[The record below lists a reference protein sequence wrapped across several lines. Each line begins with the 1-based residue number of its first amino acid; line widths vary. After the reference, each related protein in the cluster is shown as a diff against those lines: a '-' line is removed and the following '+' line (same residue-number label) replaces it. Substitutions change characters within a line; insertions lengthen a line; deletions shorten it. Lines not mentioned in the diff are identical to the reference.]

1 LPYIFVLYL
10 YILYLT
16 TYRNNGSDRTEKLY
30 SAENIIN
37 ALLQFLSKAN
47 DRIDSCA
54 DYKGPS
60 VAIGVQ
66 EYKKL
71 LFALKTRGIK
81 LRYITEITKEN
92 VHYCKE
98 LIKFGYD
105 IRHLDGI
112 KANFSVSETEYV
124 ASTTLQEGQPVPQ
137 VIYSNVK
144 DIVQQQ
150 KYVFDSFW
158 NRAISFEQRIKEIEE
173 GIEREFFEVIT
184 NHEKA
189 SQIVID
195 LAKSVKKEALFFLPN
210 DKSMVM
216 IDGSGVIDYL
226 IMVSQNSGTTTTIKI
241 ICPISEANLDIVKRI
256 SQEAPAIRILNGYNS
271 PYGMYIVD
279 DEKALRVELREPA
292 TEKISEAI
300 GFSVYSNRKST
311 VDFFKFV
318 YELLWN
324 ERALNEELKRSDKMQ
339 KDFINIASHEM
350 KTPTQAIL
358 GYSYLLQSHP
368 EKREEMIQAIQRN
381 AIRLQ
386 KLTSDILDVTRIE
399 SQTLNLNKEKFNL
412 TDLILSIIEDY
423 TSRIEND
430 SNSNVKL
437 LYNRPKEDVIAEAD
451 KGRISQVISNLLSNA
466 LKFTREGIISI
477 TSEKKD
483 SQIVVSIKDTGTG
496 IHPEIMPRLFSRFA
510 TKSQSGTGLGLF
522 ISKSIV
528 EAHGGK
534 MWASNNDT
542 NQENRGGALFTF
554 NLPQSMQ

>member
-1 LPYIFVLYL
+1 VLYS

-16 TYRNNGSDRTEKLY
+16 TYRNNGSERTEVLH
-30 SAENIIN
+30 SAENVMN

-47 DRIDSCA
+47 GRIDSCA
-54 DYKGPS
+54 DYRGPS
-60 VAIGVQ
+60 VAIRVQ

-71 LFALKTRGIK
+71 LFDLKTRGIK

-98 LIKFGYD
+98 LIKFEYD

-112 KANFSVSETEYV
+112 KANFSVSETEYI
-124 ASTTLQEGQPVPQ
+124 ASTTLQEEQPVPQ
-137 VIYSNVK
+137 IIYSNVK

-150 KYVFDSFW
+150 KYVFDSLW
-158 NRAISFEQRIKEIEE
+158 NRAIPFEQRIREIEE

-216 IDGSGVIDYL
+216 IDRSGVIDYL
-226 IMVSQNSGTTTTIKI
+226 IMVSQNSGTSTTTIKI
-241 ICPISEANLDIVKRI
+241 VCPISDANLDIVKRI
-256 SQEAPAIRILNGYNS
+256 SQKAPAIRILNGYNS

-279 DEKALRVELREPA
+279 DEKALRVELREPE

-324 ERALNEELKRSDKMQ
+324 ERALNEELKRSEKMQ

-368 EKREEMIQAIQRN
+368 ERREEMIQAIQRN

-399 SQTLNLNKEKFNL
+399 SQTLNLNKEQFNL
-412 TDLILSIIEDY
+412 TNLILSIIEDY

-437 LYNRPKEDVIAEAD
+437 LYNRSKEDIIAEAD

-466 LKFTREGIISI
+466 LKFTKEGVISI

-483 SQIVVSIKDTGTG
+483 SQILVSIKDTGTG
-496 IHPEIMPRLFSRFA
+496 IDPEIMPRLFSKFA

-522 ISKSIV
+522 ISKSII

-542 NQENRGGALFTF
+542 NQENGRGALFTF
-554 NLPQSMQ
+554 NLPLSIQ

>member
-1 LPYIFVLYL
+1 MLYS

-16 TYRNNGSDRTEKLY
+16 TYRNNGSERTEVLY
-30 SAENIIN
+30 SAENVMN

-47 DRIDSCA
+47 GRIDSCA
-54 DYKGPS
+54 DHKGPS

-98 LIKFGYD
+98 LIKFEYD

-158 NRAISFEQRIKEIEE
+158 NRAIPFEQRIREIEE

-195 LAKSVKKEALFFLPN
+195 LAESVKKEALFFLPN

-216 IDGSGVIDYL
+216 MDRSGVIDYL
-226 IMVSQNSGTTTTIKI
+226 IMVSQNSGTTSTIKI
-241 ICPISEANLDIVKRI
+241 VCPISEANLDIVKRI
-256 SQEAPAIRILNGYNS
+256 SQKAPAIRILNGYNS

-279 DEKALRVELREPA
+279 NEKALRVELREPD

-358 GYSYLLQSHP
+358 GYSYLLKSHP
-368 EKREEMIQAIQRN
+368 EKSEEMIQAIQRN

-399 SQTLNLNKEKFNL
+399 SQTLNLNKEQFNM
-412 TDLILSIIEDY
+412 TELILSIIEDY

-451 KGRISQVISNLLSNA
+451 KARISQVISNLLSNA
-466 LKFTREGIISI
+466 LKFTREGVISI

-496 IHPEIMPRLFSRFA
+496 IHPEIMPRLFSKFA
-510 TKSQSGTGLGLF
+510 TKSQSGIGLGLF

-542 NQENRGGALFTF
+542 NEENRGGALFAF
-554 NLPQSMQ
+554 NLPLSIQ

>member
-1 LPYIFVLYL
+1 MLYS

-16 TYRNNGSDRTEKLY
+16 TYRNNGSERTEVLY
-30 SAENIIN
+30 SAENVMN
-37 ALLQFLSKAN
+37 TLLQFLSKAN
-47 DRIDSCA
+47 GRIDSCA
-54 DYKGPS
+54 DHKGPS

-98 LIKFGYD
+98 LIKFEYD

-158 NRAISFEQRIKEIEE
+158 NRAIPFEQRIREIEE

-195 LAKSVKKEALFFLPN
+195 LAESVKKEALFFLPN

-216 IDGSGVIDYL
+216 MDRSGVIDYL
-226 IMVSQNSGTTTTIKI
+226 IMVSQNSGTTSTIKI
-241 ICPISEANLDIVKRI
+241 VCPISEANLDIVKRI
-256 SQEAPAIRILNGYNS
+256 SQKAPAIRILNGYNS

-279 DEKALRVELREPA
+279 NEKALRVELREPD

-358 GYSYLLQSHP
+358 GYSYLLKSHP

-399 SQTLNLNKEKFNL
+399 SQTLNLNKEQFNM
-412 TDLILSIIEDY
+412 TELILSIIEDY
-423 TSRIEND
+423 TNRIEND

-451 KGRISQVISNLLSNA
+451 KARISQVISNLLSNA
-466 LKFTREGIISI
+466 LKFTREGVISI

-542 NQENRGGALFTF
+542 NEENRGGALFAF
-554 NLPQSMQ
+554 NLPLSIQ

>member
-1 LPYIFVLYL
+1 
-10 YILYLT
+10 LT
-16 TYRNNGSDRTEKLY
+16 TYRNNGSERTEVLY
-30 SAENIIN
+30 SAENVMH

-47 DRIDSCA
+47 GRIDSCA

-60 VAIGVQ
+60 VVIEVQ

-71 LFALKTRGIK
+71 LFDLKTRGIK

-98 LIKFGYD
+98 LIKLEYD

-124 ASTTLQEGQPVPQ
+124 ASTTLQEGQPIPQ
-137 VIYSNVK
+137 IIYSNVK

-158 NRAISFEQRIKEIEE
+158 NRAIPFEQRIREIEE

-195 LAKSVKKEALFFLPN
+195 LAKSVKKKALFFLPN

-216 IDGSGVIDYL
+216 MDSSGVIDYL
-226 IMVSQNSGTTTTIKI
+226 IMVSQNSGTTTTIKVV
-241 ICPISEANLDIVKRI
+241 CPISEANIDIIKRI
-256 SQEAPAIRILNGYNS
+256 SQKAPAIRILNGYNS
-271 PYGMYIVD
+271 PYRMYIVD

-300 GFSVYSNRKST
+300 GFSVYSNRKNT

-318 YELLWN
+318 YELVWN
-324 ERALNEELKRSDKMQ
+324 EHALNEELQRSDKMQ

-399 SQTLNLNKEKFNL
+399 SQTLNLNKEQFNL

-430 SNSNVKL
+430 SNSNVKI
-437 LYNRPKEDVIAEAD
+437 LYTRPKEDVIVEAD

-466 LKFTREGIISI
+466 LKFTKEGVISI

-483 SQIVVSIKDTGTG
+483 SQIIVSVKDTGTG
-496 IHPEIMPRLFSRFA
+496 IHPEIMPRLFSKFA

-522 ISKSIV
+522 ISKSII

-534 MWASNNDT
+534 MWASNNDA
-542 NQENRGGALFTF
+542 NQEKGGGGGASFTF
-554 NLPQSMQ
+554 NLPLAYSSK

>member
-1 LPYIFVLYL
+1 MLYS

-16 TYRNNGSDRTEKLY
+16 TYPNNGSERTEVLY
-30 SAENIIN
+30 SAENVMN

-47 DRIDSCA
+47 GRIDSCA
-54 DYKGPS
+54 DHKGPS

-98 LIKFGYD
+98 LIKFEYD

-124 ASTTLQEGQPVPQ
+124 ASTTLQEGQPLPQ

-158 NRAISFEQRIKEIEE
+158 NRAISFEQRIREIEE

-195 LAKSVKKEALFFLPN
+195 LAESVKKEALFFLPN

-216 IDGSGVIDYL
+216 MDRSGVIDYL

-256 SQEAPAIRILNGYNS
+256 SQQAPAIRILNGYNS

-279 DEKALRVELREPA
+279 NEKALRVELREPD

-358 GYSYLLQSHP
+358 GYSYLLKSHP

-399 SQTLNLNKEKFNL
+399 SQTLNLNKEQFNM
-412 TDLILSIIEDY
+412 TELILSIIEDY

-451 KGRISQVISNLLSNA
+451 KARISQVISNLLSNA

-477 TSEKKD
+477 ISEKKD

-496 IHPEIMPRLFSRFA
+496 IHPEIMPRLFSKFA
-510 TKSQSGTGLGLF
+510 TKSQSGIGLGLF

-534 MWASNNDT
+534 MWASNNNT
-542 NQENRGGALFTF
+542 NEENRGGASFAF
-554 NLPQSMQ
+554 NLPLSIQ

>member
-1 LPYIFVLYL
+1 
-10 YILYLT
+10 
-16 TYRNNGSDRTEKLY
+16 
-30 SAENIIN
+30 
-37 ALLQFLSKAN
+37 
-47 DRIDSCA
+47 
-54 DYKGPS
+54 
-60 VAIGVQ
+60 

-98 LIKFGYD
+98 LIKFEYD

-124 ASTTLQEGQPVPQ
+124 ASTTLQEGQPLPQ

-158 NRAISFEQRIKEIEE
+158 NRAIPIEQRIREIEE

-195 LAKSVKKEALFFLPN
+195 LAESVKKEALFFLPN

-216 IDGSGVIDYL
+216 MDRSGVIDYL
-226 IMVSQNSGTTTTIKI
+226 IMVSQNSGTTSTIKI
-241 ICPISEANLDIVKRI
+241 VCPISEANLDIVKRI
-256 SQEAPAIRILNGYNS
+256 SQKAPAIRILNGYNS

-279 DEKALRVELREPA
+279 NEKALRVELREPD

-358 GYSYLLQSHP
+358 GYSYLLKSHP

-399 SQTLNLNKEKFNL
+399 SQTLNLNKEQFNM
-412 TDLILSIIEDY
+412 TELILSIIEDY

-451 KGRISQVISNLLSNA
+451 KARISQVISNLLSNA
-466 LKFTREGIISI
+466 LKFTREGVISI

-496 IHPEIMPRLFSRFA
+496 IHPEIMPRLFSKFA
-510 TKSQSGTGLGLF
+510 TKSQSGIGLGLF

-542 NQENRGGALFTF
+542 NEENRGGASFAF
-554 NLPQSMQ
+554 NLPLSIQ

>member
-1 LPYIFVLYL
+1 
-10 YILYLT
+10 LT
-16 TYRNNGSDRTEKLY
+16 TYRNNGSERTEELY
-30 SAENIIN
+30 NAENIIN

-47 DRIDSCA
+47 NRIDSCA

-81 LRYITEITKEN
+81 LRYITEITNEN

-158 NRAISFEQRIKEIEE
+158 NRAISFEQRIREIEE

-195 LAKSVKKEALFFLPN
+195 LTKSVKKEALFFLPN

-483 SQIVVSIKDTGTG
+483 GQIVVSIKDTGTG

>member
-1 LPYIFVLYL
+1 M
-10 YILYLT
+10 T
-16 TYRNNGSDRTEKLY
+16 AYRNNGSDRTEELY

-158 NRAISFEQRIKEIEE
+158 NRAISFEQRIREIEE

-300 GFSVYSNRKST
+300 GFSVYSNRKNT

-399 SQTLNLNKEKFNL
+399 SQTLNLNKEQFNL
-412 TDLILSIIEDY
+412 TNLILSIIEDY

-496 IHPEIMPRLFSRFA
+496 IHPEIMPRLFSKFA

-542 NQENRGGALFTF
+542 NQENRGGGALFTF

>member
-1 LPYIFVLYL
+1 
-10 YILYLT
+10 LT
-16 TYRNNGSDRTEKLY
+16 TYRNNGSKRTEVLY
-30 SAENIIN
+30 SAENVMH

-47 DRIDSCA
+47 GRIDSCA

-60 VAIGVQ
+60 VVIEVQ

-71 LFALKTRGIK
+71 LFDLNTRGIK

-137 VIYSNVK
+137 IIYSNVK

-158 NRAISFEQRIKEIEE
+158 NRAIPFEQRIREIEE

-195 LAKSVKKEALFFLPN
+195 LAKSVKKKALFFLPN

-216 IDGSGVIDYL
+216 MDRSGVIDYL
-226 IMVSQNSGTTTTIKI
+226 IMVSQNSGTTTTIKVV
-241 ICPISEANLDIVKRI
+241 CPISEANIDIIKRI
-256 SQEAPAIRILNGYNS
+256 SQKAPAIRILNGYNF

-318 YELLWN
+318 YELIWN
-324 ERALNEELKRSDKMQ
+324 EHALNEELKRSDKMQ

-368 EKREEMIQAIQRN
+368 EKTEEMIQAIQRN

-399 SQTLNLNKEKFNL
+399 SQTLNLNKEQFNL

-466 LKFTREGIISI
+466 LKFTKEGVISI

-483 SQIVVSIKDTGTG
+483 SQIIVSVKDTGTG
-496 IHPEIMPRLFSRFA
+496 IHPEIMPRLFSKFA

-522 ISKSIV
+522 ISKSII

-534 MWASNNDT
+534 MWASNNDA
-542 NQENRGGALFTF
+542 NQEKGGRGGGALFTF
-554 NLPQSMQ
+554 NLPLSIQ

>member
-1 LPYIFVLYL
+1 
-10 YILYLT
+10 LT
-16 TYRNNGSDRTEKLY
+16 TYRNNGSERTEELY
-30 SAENIIN
+30 NAENIIN

-47 DRIDSCA
+47 NRIDSCA

-81 LRYITEITKEN
+81 LRYITEITNEN

-158 NRAISFEQRIKEIEE
+158 NRAISFEQRIREIEE

-195 LAKSVKKEALFFLPN
+195 LTKSVKKEALFFLPN

-483 SQIVVSIKDTGTG
+483 GQIVVSIKDTGTG

-534 MWASNNDT
+534 MWASNNDI

>member
-1 LPYIFVLYL
+1 MLYS

-16 TYRNNGSDRTEKLY
+16 TYRNNGSERTEVLY
-30 SAENIIN
+30 SAENVMN
-37 ALLQFLSKAN
+37 ALLQFFSKAN
-47 DRIDSCA
+47 GRIDSCA
-54 DYKGPS
+54 DHKGPS

-92 VHYCKE
+92 VRYCKE
-98 LIKFGYD
+98 LIKFEYD

-158 NRAISFEQRIKEIEE
+158 NRAIPFEQRIREIEE

-216 IDGSGVIDYL
+216 MDRSGVIDYL
-226 IMVSQNSGTTTTIKI
+226 IMVSQNSGTTSTIKI
-241 ICPISEANLDIVKRI
+241 VCPISEANLDIVKRI
-256 SQEAPAIRILNGYNS
+256 SQKAPAIRILNGYNS

-279 DEKALRVELREPA
+279 NEKALRAELREPD

-358 GYSYLLQSHP
+358 GYSYLLKSHP

-399 SQTLNLNKEKFNL
+399 SQTLNLNKEQFNM
-412 TDLILSIIEDY
+412 TELILSIIEDY

-437 LYNRPKEDVIAEAD
+437 LYTRPKEDVIAEAD
-451 KGRISQVISNLLSNA
+451 KTRISQVISNLLSNA
-466 LKFTREGIISI
+466 LKFTRDGVISI

-496 IHPEIMPRLFSRFA
+496 IHPEIMPRLFSKFA
-510 TKSQSGTGLGLF
+510 TKSQSGIGLGLF

-554 NLPQSMQ
+554 NLPLSIQ

>member
-1 LPYIFVLYL
+1 
-10 YILYLT
+10 LT

-158 NRAISFEQRIKEIEE
+158 NRAISFEQRIREIEE

-477 TSEKKD
+477 ISEKKD